1 MWDEFLDE
9 DGRLLKRPTDTKT
22 RVDLDRVIGLGK
34 PTRVINI
41 IINLVNI
48 TNDWEWAYDYMYYE
62 NDLYNWLN
70 WEPEITYDDDGEEL
84 YRTEQPPEPVEPIR
98 PTAIPFI
105 QGD

>member
-1 MWDEFLDE
+1 MLDEFLDE
-9 DGRLLKRPTDTKT
+9 DGRLCKRPTDTKT
-22 RVDLDRVIGLGK
+22 QADLDRVIGLGK

-48 TNDWEWAYDYMYYE
+48 TNDWEWAYDYIYYE
-62 NDLYNWLN
+62 NEMDTWVS

-84 YRTEQPPEPVEPIR
+84 YRTEQPPMPSEPIR

-105 QGD
+105 E